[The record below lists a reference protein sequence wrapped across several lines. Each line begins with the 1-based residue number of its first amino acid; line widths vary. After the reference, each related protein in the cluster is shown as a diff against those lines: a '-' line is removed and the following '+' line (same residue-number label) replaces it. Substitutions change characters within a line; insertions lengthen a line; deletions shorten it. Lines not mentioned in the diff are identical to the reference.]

1 MALCRYSVGV
11 RISILLPVLINM
23 TDEEIEKEEV
33 EETTETVEEEHHEEH
48 GVSLFIKVFVW
59 LVLFTLI
66 EVAAIL
72 QEFSFWTT
80 MFILFSIAFVKVW
93 YIASY
98 FMHLRWD
105 PPLSKHTSV
114 VPIFFL
120 AVMFLGIGF
129 TSPGAVDGI
138 RAVCGF

>member
-1 MALCRYSVGV
+1 MGV
-11 RISILLPVLINM
+11 RIPILLPVLINM

-33 EETTETVEEEHHEEH
+33 EKTTETVEEEHHEEH
-48 GVSLFIKVFVW
+48 SVSLFIKVFVW

-105 PPLSKHTSV
+105 PPLAKHTSV

-120 AVMFLGIGF
+120 AVMFLGIGL
-129 TSPGAVDGI
+129 TKPGAVDGI

>member
-1 MALCRYSVGV
+1 MSDG
-11 RISILLPVLINM
+11 
-23 TDEEIEKEEV
+23 EKELI
-33 EETTETVEEEHHEEH
+33 EETNESIEEGHEEH
-48 GVSLFIKVFVW
+48 GVSLFIKIFTW
-59 LVLFTLI
+59 LVFYTLI
-66 EVAAIL
+66 EVGAIL

-138 RAVCGF
+138 RAICGF